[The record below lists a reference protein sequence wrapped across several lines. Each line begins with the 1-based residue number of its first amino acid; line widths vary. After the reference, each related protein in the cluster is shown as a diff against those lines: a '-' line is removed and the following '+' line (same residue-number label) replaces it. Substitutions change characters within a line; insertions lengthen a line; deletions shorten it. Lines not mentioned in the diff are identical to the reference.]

1 MASKRPTESSRST
14 GVVRFSGASGS
25 RSAPVDPERRM
36 FSPPEPLRNLLES
49 VILEPLGFVASVP
62 KLWAASRAKIESQK
76 KAANMIGKFVVPMA
90 KRKVDAELKT
100 VAESVRSYLTNTE
113 SKAAPKAKATT
124 KPNEATNPAASP
136 TPSPKPAAKKATRP
150 KPASS
155 KQSAAKQSAAKQST
169 SKAVAPKAVVPKA
182 SGPKVLVTK
191 ATGSKTSG
199 SKSTAAKAPNT
210 KSAARSVAL
219 LPTVND
225 LGLDSYDDLPASSVV
240 GLLEALTPAQLR
252 AIAGY
257 EASHRNR
264 QTILGGVSRLLDAAQ

>member
-1 MASKRPTESSRST
+1 
-14 GVVRFSGASGS
+14 
-25 RSAPVDPERRM
+25 M

-90 KRKVDAELKT
+90 KRKVDAELKA

-124 KPNEATNPAASP
+124 KPNDATKPAASP
-136 TPSPKPAAKKATRP
+136 TPSPKPAAKKAARP
-150 KPASS
+150 KPAPSEQRAA
-155 KQSAAKQSAAKQST
+155 KQSAAKQSAAKQSAA
-169 SKAVAPKAVVPKA
+169 KAVAPKAVVPKA

-210 KSAARSVAL
+210 KSAAQSVAL